1 MNSPHF
7 ARLVLAALFSFAAA
21 LRADVPAALK
31 PYADRF
37 ETERSMLAT
46 SKDAL
51 LKPARDR
58 YLASLAAAQKVAT
71 AAAKTADLAAIGS
84 EIDFVNRDSVAPD
97 YPPDLPRS
105 LAQDRRNYVAIS
117 ANVARTIPQRQREL
131 ATKYL
136 QTLAALEANALK
148 ARDRDL
154 IEALAVEKQRVIS
167 LMEAAGGGQKNRNI
181 VANGDFSEGDPG
193 KFPPGWKQSAS
204 DVSVGDAVIVTEGTD
219 KFVRFRRLQAISRA
233 NLSPE
238 REIPIPARS
247 KWAEFSF
254 KMRVKGYVEGKKEWD
269 PHPGIKVSVRDARD
283 EEVSSEWGVSKQ
295 DCGWKRFTGRVEVPA
310 TGKMLKVSMGPH
322 NGASICDF
330 DDVVVEFR

>member
-7 ARLVLAALFSFAAA
+7 VRLALAALFSFAAG

-31 PYADRF
+31 PHADRF
-37 ETERSMLAT
+37 ETERSMLNT

-71 AAAKTADLAAIGS
+71 AATKTADLAAIAS

-105 LAQDRRNYVAIS
+105 LTQDRRNYVAIS
-117 ANVARTIPQRQREL
+117 ANVARTIPQRQRDL

-148 ARDRDL
+148 AKDRDL

-181 VANGDFSEGDPG
+181 IANGDFSEGDPG
-193 KFPPGWKQSAS
+193 KFPPGWKQAAS

-219 KFVRFRRLQAISRA
+219 KFLRFRRLQAISRA
-233 NLSPE
+233 NLTTE
-238 REIPIPARS
+238 KDIPIPARS

-254 KMRVKGYVEGKKEWD
+254 KMRVKGYVKGEKEWD
-269 PHPGIKVSVRDARD
+269 PHPGIKLSVRDARD
-283 EEVSSEWGVSKQ
+283 EEVSSEWGQSKQ
-295 DCGWKRFTGRVEVPA
+295 DTGWKRITGRVEIPA
-310 TGKMLKVSMGPH
+310 AGKMLKVSMGPH
-322 NGASICDF
+322 NGASIVDF